1 MIFANTDHFTWFPTA
16 RGTRHFTWFL
26 YKVFFF
32 NARFWQTPWPQ
43 SNIEMGEGGEK
54 THGNRW
60 QLRFMATGVNTDA
73 TLKWGRW
80 GQKTHGGNQAN
91 GSLPE

>member
-1 MIFANTDHFTWFPTA
+1 
-16 RGTRHFTWFL
+16 
-26 YKVFFF
+26 
-32 NARFWQTPWPQ
+32 
-43 SNIEMGEGGEK
+43 MGEGGEK

-60 QLRFMATGVNTDA
+60 QLGFMATGVNADA